1 MDASK
6 TLVFYILREKSEDT
20 AKDFPNLIYDIRNAY
35 VFVDVI
41 ENSPRSVTLSGD
53 ASYKSELE
61 YLTTDKPEKFSDY
74 SFCAK
79 LSITQEDYLTF
90 NKLRQFLSRHHYEYR
105 IYSEKLHSYLP
116 SDSDLVNLEFGSV
129 NLKTFEALK
138 KFSLIPI
145 YFSQKNRTYYAIN
158 LTDKKIHLVN
168 PHLLEFIFDKQIP
181 ETSLPELSYPVAPDL
196 NLFSAMY
203 DKNLIPKD
211 FYEYYQ
217 RSTKVINKS
226 HFNIDNIGRKVFVKP
241 YILEFID
248 KNGEFYTYAGPE
260 GASML
265 LMSKILR
272 GETLETCLIRILKEE
287 LGIAQDFIGAFVSHD
302 IEFDRDREGR
312 LTPRLVVFVYVDKII
327 NKDRALQMSQTGW
340 RSVDGKIPNITPISS
355 PK

>member
-1 MDASK
+1 MDAAK
-6 TLVFYILREKSEDT
+6 ALVFYILREKSEDIS
-20 AKDFPNLIYDIRNAY
+20 KDFPNLIYDIRNAY

-41 ENSPRSVTLSGD
+41 ESSPRSVTLSGD

-79 LSITQEDYLTF
+79 LTITQEDYLTF

-105 IYSEKLHSYLP
+105 IYSNQLHSYLP
-116 SDSDLVNLEFGSV
+116 GDSDLVNLEFGSV

-145 YFSQKNRTYYAIN
+145 YFSQKNRNYYAIN
-158 LTDKKIHLVN
+158 LTDKKVHLVN
-168 PHLLEFIFDKQIP
+168 PHLLEFIFNKTIP
-181 ETSLPELSYPVAPDL
+181 ETTMPELSYPVAPDL

-203 DKNLIPKD
+203 DKHLIPTD

-217 RSTKVINKS
+217 KSTKVINKS
-226 HFNIDNIGRKVFVKP
+226 NFDIDNPGRKVFVKP

-272 GETLETCLIRILKEE
+272 GETLETCLLRVLKEE
-287 LGIAQDFIGAFVSHD
+287 LGIAEDFIGAFVAHD

-340 RSVDGKIPNITPISS
+340 RSVDGKIPNITPITSQ
-355 PK
+355 K